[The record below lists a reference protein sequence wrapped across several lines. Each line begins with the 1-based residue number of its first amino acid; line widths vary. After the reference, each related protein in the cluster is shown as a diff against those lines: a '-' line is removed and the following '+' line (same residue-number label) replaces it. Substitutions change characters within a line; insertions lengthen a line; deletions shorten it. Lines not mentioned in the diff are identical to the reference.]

1 MKGPGIMILAG
12 EASGDMHGAGLV
24 SAMQELKPGLEFCG
38 MGGEK
43 MRRAGVDTQVDARE
57 MSIVGLVE
65 IFSQLPTIYKARHLL
80 LNSLQQRP
88 PDLLILIDF
97 PDFNLMIAGKAKKLG
112 VPVLYYIPPQVWAW
126 RSGRAKKIARLV
138 DEIAVILPFE
148 EEFYKS
154 YGIPAH
160 FVGHPLMETVRTSL
174 SPREFRQ
181 EHDIPDENLLI
192 GILPG
197 SRRKEIAAMLPL
209 FLESGER
216 LSSKYDRVSFVL
228 PRASTVT
235 AACLEEAGLAS
246 TSLDVKVI
254 EEDHYTMMA
263 ACDLALAAS
272 GTVTLE
278 LAILGVPM
286 VVAYRLS
293 PLTHFI
299 GKKMATVTFASLVNL
314 VADREVVPEY
324 LQEEAVPDN
333 LAGALDKLR
342 PGEPAR
348 KKMTADLEGVR
359 NKLGGPGASCKAA
372 RLALELLKKRG

>member
-1 MKGPGIMILAG
+1 MAG
-12 EASGDMHGAGLV
+12 EASGDMHGAGIV
-24 SAMQELKPGLEFCG
+24 EAMQELKPGLEFCG

-57 MSIVGLVE
+57 MSIVGLIEV
-65 IFSQLPTIYKARHLL
+65 FSQLSTIYKARRLL

-174 SPREFRQ
+174 SPREFRHQ
-181 EHDIPDENLLI
+181 HDIPEENLLI

-216 LSSKYDRVSFVL
+216 LSSEYDRISFVL

-246 TSLDVKVI
+246 TSLDIKVI

-293 PLTHFI
+293 PVTHFI

-314 VADREVVPEY
+314 VAEQEVVPEY
-324 LQEEAVPDN
+324 LQEKAVPDN

-348 KKMTADLEGVR
+348 KQMIADLEWVR

-372 RLALELLKKRG
+372 RLALELLKKRD

>member
-254 EEDHYTMMA
+254 EEDHYT
-263 ACDLALAAS
+263 
-272 GTVTLE
+272 
-278 LAILGVPM
+278 
-286 VVAYRLS
+286 
-293 PLTHFI
+293 
-299 GKKMATVTFASLVNL
+299 
-314 VADREVVPEY
+314 
-324 LQEEAVPDN
+324 
-333 LAGALDKLR
+333 
-342 PGEPAR
+342 
-348 KKMTADLEGVR
+348 
-359 NKLGGPGASCKAA
+359 
-372 RLALELLKKRG
+372 